1 MKNNLISIII
11 PTYNRASLIGETLDS
26 VKNQTYQNWE
36 CIIVDDGSTDGTAHV
51 VKKYTEEDSR
61 FRYVK
66 RPDSYKPGG
75 NGARNYGFK
84 ISNGDFVNWFDDD
97 DVMLHDFLLNRIS
110 SAFNGL
116 LISSHYLAD
125 QNLKVIKTVNI
136 KKSVSYWEDYI
147 LWKENFRLVTG
158 NVMFSKSLI
167 RNYNISFNE
176 NILRGQEAELLSTL
190 FFNLSENQIKIIPT
204 IDFLY
209 RQHNGTKTKNNNKY
223 NPKFKNDEINSYAI
237 NFSRAVELQNI
248 KVINY
253 LYDKLLVTTL
263 YSFDVNSKNYHYGVE
278 ILDTI
283 VGENIKKW
291 DSKRKWLK
299 FLELFPKCKEIIRVI
314 LRKYLMKIVISD

>member
-1 MKNNLISIII
+1 M
-11 PTYNRASLIGETLDS
+11 
-26 VKNQTYQNWE
+26 
-36 CIIVDDGSTDGTAHV
+36 DDGSTDGTAHV

-75 NGARNYGFK
+75 NGARNYGFE

-176 NILRGQEAELLSTL
+176 NILRGQEAELLSKL
-190 FFNLSENQIKIIPT
+190 FFNLSENQIKIIRR
-204 IDFLY
+204 I
-209 RQHNGTKTKNNNKY
+209 KN
-223 NPKFKNDEINSYAI
+223 
-237 NFSRAVELQNI
+237 
-248 KVINY
+248 
-253 LYDKLLVTTL
+253 
-263 YSFDVNSKNYHYGVE
+263 
-278 ILDTI
+278 
-283 VGENIKKW
+283 
-291 DSKRKWLK
+291 
-299 FLELFPKCKEIIRVI
+299 
-314 LRKYLMKIVISD
+314 